1 MNDSWNLDRF
11 VEAQNPVYHQVCSEL
26 KQGRKI
32 SHWIWFI
39 FPQIAGLGHSPM
51 AKRFALS
58 SLEEAKKYFDHLVL
72 GMRLKECTRL
82 VNGIEGSS
90 VQEIFG
96 SIDGMKFRSSMT
108 LFVHATTDNQCFE
121 EALQKYFGGEYDQL
135 TVERI

>member
-1 MNDSWNLDRF
+1 
-11 VEAQNPVYHQVCSEL
+11 
-26 KQGRKI
+26 
-32 SHWIWFI
+32 
-39 FPQIAGLGHSPM
+39 M